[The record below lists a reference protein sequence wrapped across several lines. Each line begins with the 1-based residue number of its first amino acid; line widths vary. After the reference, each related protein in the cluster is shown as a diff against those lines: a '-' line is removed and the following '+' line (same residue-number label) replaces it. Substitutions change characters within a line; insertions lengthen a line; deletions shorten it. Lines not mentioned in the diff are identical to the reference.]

1 MRKSIENIH
10 FDEVTAVTTALDRFQ
25 AAFREEHRAIRDTLL
40 DLGAA
45 FAAHDLASARPL
57 LEKTAALTGPHFRY
71 EEEAMYPALV
81 TIFGEEYIEKLLGD
95 HDRAIGAARRLAALT
110 GQERLTDQET
120 SEAIRL
126 VRGLLPHVSDC
137 EGLSI
142 MVERLPT
149 ERVQAILAAR
159 ERAQG
164 ENLDLLTWATSVRTR
179 PAAEPE
185 PATRP

>member
-1 MRKSIENIH
+1 VIT
-10 FDEVTAVTTALDRFQ
+10 VATALDRFQ
-25 AAFREEHRAIRDTLL
+25 TLFREEHRAIRDTLL

-45 FAAHDLASARPL
+45 FAARDLPRARPL

-81 TIFGEEYIEKLLGD
+81 AIFGEEYIAKLLGD
-95 HDRAIGAARRLAALT
+95 HDRAIGAARRLAVLAS
-110 GQERLTDQET
+110 QEALTDQEAD
-120 SEAIRL
+120 EAMRL

-149 ERVQAILAAR
+149 ERVQEILAAR
-159 ERAQG
+159 ERAR
-164 ENLDLLTWATSVRTR
+164 EANLDLLTWAASVRAR
-179 PAAEPE
+179 PAAEPT
-185 PATRP
+185 PSGGP